1 MTNRIKERFERG
13 PLLTA
18 VVYTGAGMLPI
29 FLIST
34 QVFQIEADIGFGV
47 GELALATTCFFAA
60 AALASNV
67 GGGIVS
73 RLGPSVGIRVG
84 SSMTI
89 VACLLAGSA
98 VAVWMIP
105 LAAIFG
111 GIGNGVIQVGSNVAI
126 FDGVRPGRQGLA
138 YGAKQA
144 AVPTAS
150 ILAGLALP
158 AIGLLFGWRWVFAG
172 AVVLAAIL
180 VVSTPDLRR
189 GNGATRVEKP
199 VGRLSTSMIW
209 LGVAGM
215 TGAAAGSGLS
225 LFVVP
230 SAVDIGIGE
239 AAAGAVLAFCSA
251 LVVVVR
257 IGVGWLVD
265 RRRSSGHREMA
276 VIATV
281 GAVAAFVLMNA
292 DVPAVYLASMPIA
305 LLGTWGWQGVIF
317 YTLVTTYP
325 EIPAKASGML
335 LSGNLTGTLVGPLVV
350 GAFAGRGN
358 YPGAWLFVSIC
369 AALGA
374 IGFLA
379 ARHTTEP
386 ARLTR

>member
-1 MTNRIKERFERG
+1 MTGRIRERLERG

-18 VVYTGAGMLPI
+18 VVYTGTGMLPI

-84 SSMTI
+84 ASMTI
-89 VACLLAGSA
+89 LACLLAGSA
-98 VAVWMIP
+98 LTAWMIP
-105 LAAIFG
+105 LAAVFG

-158 AIGLLFGWRWVFAG
+158 AIGLLFGWRWVFVG
-172 AVVLAAIL
+172 AVALATIL
-180 VVSTPDLRR
+180 ALATPDLRR
-189 GNGATRVEKP
+189 GNGATRVEQR
-199 VGRLSTSMIW
+199 VGRLSPSMIW
-209 LGVAGM
+209 LGIAGI

-251 LVVVVR
+251 LVVLVR
-257 IGVGWLVD
+257 LGVGWLVD

-276 VIATV
+276 VIASV
-281 GAVAAFVLMNA
+281 GAVASFVLMTA
-292 DVPAVYLASMPIA
+292 DVPALYLASMPIA

-374 IGFLA
+374 IGFVA
-379 ARHTTEP
+379 ARRTTEP
-386 ARLTR
+386 ARLSR

>member
-1 MTNRIKERFERG
+1 MTNRIRQRLERG

-18 VVYTGAGMLPI
+18 VIYTGVGMLPI

-47 GELALATTCFFAA
+47 RHLAIATTCFFAA

-67 GGGIVS
+67 GGSIVS
-73 RLGPSVGIRVG
+73 RLGPAVGIRLG
-84 SSMTI
+84 SAMTI
-89 VACLLAGSA
+89 VACSIAGLAGSA
-98 VAVWMIP
+98 WMIP
-105 LAAIFG
+105 LAAVFG

-126 FDGVRPGRQGLA
+126 FDGVRPTRRGLA

-158 AIGLLFGWRWVFAG
+158 AVGLLLGWRWVFAG
-172 AVVLAAIL
+172 AVALALVLAW
-180 VVSTPDLRR
+180 STPELAS
-189 GNGATRVEKP
+189 GNGARRVEQP
-199 VGRLSTSMIW
+199 VGRLSTSMVW
-209 LGVAGM
+209 LGIAGL
-215 TGAAAGSGLS
+215 TGATAGSGLS

-239 AAAGAVLAFCSA
+239 AAAGAVLAVCSA

-276 VIATV
+276 VIAGV
-281 GAVAAFVLMNA
+281 GAVAASVLMA
-292 DVPAVYLASMPIA
+292 AHAPTLYLASMPIA

-335 LSGNLTGTLVGPLVV
+335 LSGNLTGTLIGPLVV

-358 YPGAWLFVSIC
+358 YPGAWLFVSVC

-374 IGFLA
+374 VGFLV
-379 ARHTTEP
+379 ARHFTEP

>member
-1 MTNRIKERFERG
+1 MTNRIRERLERG

-18 VVYTGAGMLPI
+18 VVYTGTGMLPI

-47 GELALATTCFFAA
+47 GELAVATTCFFAA

-67 GGGIVS
+67 GGSIVS
-73 RLGPSVGIRVG
+73 RLGPSVGIRIG

-98 VAVWMIP
+98 VTAWMIP

-158 AIGLLFGWRWVFAG
+158 AIGLLFGWRWVFVG
-172 AVVLAAIL
+172 AIALASIL

-189 GNGATRVEKP
+189 GNGASRVEKP
-199 VGRLSTSMIW
+199 VGRLSASMIW
-209 LGVAGM
+209 LGVAGL

-239 AAAGAVLAFCSA
+239 AAAGVVLAFCSA
-251 LVVVVR
+251 LVVLMR
-257 IGVGWLVD
+257 LGVGWLVD

-276 VIATV
+276 VMATV
-281 GAVAAFVLMNA
+281 GAIASFVLMTA
-292 DVPAVYLASMPIA
+292 DVPALYLASMPIA

-335 LSGNLTGTLVGPLVV
+335 LSGNLTGTLLGPLVV
-350 GAFAGRGN
+350 GALASRGN

-369 AALGA
+369 AGLAA
-374 IGFLA
+374 IGFVA
-379 ARHTTEP
+379 ARRTTEP
-386 ARLTR
+386 ARLIR

>member
-1 MTNRIKERFERG
+1 MSNRIRERLERG

-18 VVYTGAGMLPI
+18 VVYTGTGMLPI

-47 GELALATTCFFAA
+47 ADLAVATTCFFAA

-84 SSMTI
+84 SAMTI
-89 VACLLAGSA
+89 LACLLAGSA
-98 VAVWMIP
+98 VTPWMIP
-105 LAAIFG
+105 LAAVFG

-150 ILAGLALP
+150 ILAGLSLP

-172 AVVLAAIL
+172 AVALAL
-180 VVSTPDLRR
+180 TLSLSTPELRR
-189 GNGATRVEKP
+189 GNGANRVEQR
-199 VGRLSTSMIW
+199 VGRLSPSMIW
-209 LGVAGM
+209 LGIAGL
-215 TGAAAGSGLS
+215 TGATAGSGLS

-239 AAAGAVLAFCSA
+239 AAAGTVLAICSA
-251 LVVVVR
+251 LVVLMR
-257 IGVGWLVD
+257 LGVGWLVD
-265 RRRSSGHREMA
+265 KRRSSGHREMT
-276 VIATV
+276 VIVTV
-281 GAVAAFVLMNA
+281 GAVAAFLLANA
-292 DVPAVYLASMPIA
+292 DAPALYLASMPIA

-335 LSGNLTGTLVGPLVV
+335 LSGNLTGTLIGPLVV
-350 GAFAGRGN
+350 GWFAGRGN

-369 AALGA
+369 AALA
-374 IGFLA
+374 AVAFVA
-379 ARHTTEP
+379 ARSATEP
-386 ARLTR
+386 ARLIR

>member
-1 MTNRIKERFERG
+1 MTSRIRTRLERG

-18 VVYTGAGMLPI
+18 VVYTGTGMLPI

-34 QVFQIEADIGFGV
+34 QVLQIEGDIGFGV
-47 GELALATTCFFAA
+47 AELALATTCFFAA

-73 RLGPSVGIRVG
+73 RLGPSVGIRLG

-89 VACLLAGSA
+89 VACLVAGLA
-98 VAVWMIP
+98 VVPWMIP
-105 LAAIFG
+105 VAAVFG

-172 AVVLAAIL
+172 AVALALVLAM
-180 VVSTPDLRR
+180 STPELQR
-189 GNGATRVEKP
+189 GDGATRIEQK
-199 VGRLSTSMIW
+199 VGRLSVSMIW
-209 LGVAGM
+209 LGIAGI
-215 TGAAAGSGLS
+215 TGATAGSGLS
-225 LFVVP
+225 LFIVP

-239 AAAGAVLAFCSA
+239 AAAGGVLAICSA
-251 LVVVVR
+251 LVVVLR

-265 RRRSSGHREMA
+265 RKRSSGHLEMA
-276 VIATV
+276 AITAV
-281 GAVAAFVLMNA
+281 GAVASFVLMTA
-292 DVPAVYLASMPIA
+292 SVPVLYLVSMPVA

-335 LSGNLTGTLVGPLVV
+335 LSSNLTGTLIGPLVV
-350 GAFAGRGN
+350 GGFAGRGN

-369 AALGA
+369 AALA
-374 IGFLA
+374 TVGFVA
-379 ARHTTEP
+379 ARRTTEP
-386 ARLTR
+386 SRLSR

>member
-1 MTNRIKERFERG
+1 MERG

-18 VVYTGAGMLPI
+18 VVYTGTGMLPI

-34 QVFQIEADIGFGV
+34 QVLQIEADIGFGV
-47 GELALATTCFFAA
+47 AELALATTCFFAA

-73 RLGPSVGIRVG
+73 RLGPSVGIRLG

-89 VACLLAGSA
+89 VACA
-98 VAVWMIP
+98 VAGLAMVPWMIP
-105 LAAIFG
+105 VAAVFG

-172 AVVLAAIL
+172 AVALALVLAL
-180 VVSTPDLRR
+180 STPELRR
-189 GNGATRVEKP
+189 GDGATRVEQP
-199 VGRLSTSMIW
+199 VGRLSVSMIW
-209 LGVAGM
+209 LGIAGI
-215 TGAAAGSGLS
+215 TGATAGSGLS

-239 AAAGAVLAFCSA
+239 AAAGGVLAFCSA
-251 LVVVVR
+251 LVVVLR

-265 RRRSSGHREMA
+265 RKRSSGHLEMA
-276 VIATV
+276 AIAAV
-281 GAVAAFVLMNA
+281 GAAASFVLMTA
-292 DVPAVYLASMPIA
+292 SVPALYLVAMPIA

-335 LSGNLTGTLVGPLVV
+335 LSSNLTGTLVGPLVV
-350 GAFAGRGN
+350 GAFAGRSN

-369 AALGA
+369 AALA
-374 IGFLA
+374 AVGFVA
-379 ARHTTEP
+379 AWRTTEP
-386 ARLTR
+386 ARLSR